1 MWIHWRSFSPNGS
14 LPSPTLLILHRVHL
28 GVFWQQATQSGR
40 ATRKATGN
48 SVSRGW
54 PGLETLN
61 PEDPTGRKTFPSMEF
76 KSKFSKSFF
85 GFCEMFVKCPT
96 FQMIMAIRRV
106 FVPPRFLGITASSV
120 DRGNRFWNC
129 CKHGCSSDIRD
140 MAKWNTGDFR
150 MFSGCSFS
158 CFWCFFLLLM
168 APTLWLY
175 TVYLFFKTLP
185 IIVILFGGSTFPTE
199 PLFISSRCQIEKP
212 TSRRLAHSEFILK
225 IVSDSII
232 SEMWLESIV
241 SFLRPTVRTCPS
253 KRISHITPSSARIV
267 TLGQV

>member
-48 SVSRGW
+48 SVTRGW
-54 PGLETLN
+54 PGLETRIRKIQREERHFQVWNSN
-61 PEDPTGRKTFPSMEF
+61 PNSPKVSLDCLWNDPLK
-76 KSKFSKSFF
+76 
-85 GFCEMFVKCPT
+85 
-96 FQMIMAIRRV
+96 MIMAKPSFCFTPIPGN
-106 FVPPRFLGITASSV
+106 PPTSSV

-158 CFWCFFLLLM
+158 CFWCFFWCIM

-175 TVYLFFKTLP
+175 TIFLKP
-185 IIVILFGGSTFPTE
+185 CPST
-199 PLFISSRCQIEKP
+199 S
-212 TSRRLAHSEFILK
+212 
-225 IVSDSII
+225 
-232 SEMWLESIV
+232 
-241 SFLRPTVRTCPS
+241 SFLVEVLFRLNHFSFRRVVKWKTDQPKTCS
-253 KRISHITPSSARIV
+253 FWILHLENRFRQHHLRDV
-267 TLGQV
+267 TWIDCFFFVPQR